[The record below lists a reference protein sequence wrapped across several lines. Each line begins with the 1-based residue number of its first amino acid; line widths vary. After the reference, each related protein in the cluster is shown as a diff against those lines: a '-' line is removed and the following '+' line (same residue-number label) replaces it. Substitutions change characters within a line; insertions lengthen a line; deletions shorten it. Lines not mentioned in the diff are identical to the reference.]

1 MKYLIHA
8 DGKLPNLAL
17 MRLGA
22 HFRSLGEQVRL
33 VRGAQPRSLWDG
45 PGEVY
50 GSSIFKFSAPA
61 RAKIEREWGEV
72 RWGGTGVRL
81 ESSLEEVDRAVDWES
96 VQPDYSLY
104 PGYRHSIGFTQRGCR
119 LKCGWCVV
127 PKKEGAARSV
137 GSIPWIWRGDPHPR
151 NIVLLDNDFFGQ
163 PRLMWSER
171 LKELRDGGFRVCFSQ
186 GVNIRMVDEESAAA
200 LATVEYRDNKFSE
213 RVLYTAWDNLQDEA
227 IFKRSVALLSAAG
240 IPPRHLRVYM
250 LVGYAKDETWDKILH
265 RFNEL
270 VALGCDP
277 YPMAFEDLGPRPE
290 LRAFQRWAVM
300 HLYKS
305 IPWDRY
311 RDRRLGNGS
320 GKGLRI
326 RDQDASPPTKV
337 LEL

>member
-17 MRLGA
+17 MRLGSY
-22 HFRSLGEQVRL
+22 FRSRGEAVQL

-81 ESSLEEVDRAVDWES
+81 ESSLEEVDRSVDWES
-96 VQPDYSLY
+96 VAPDYSLY
-104 PGYRHSIGFTQRGCR
+104 PSYRFSVGFTQRGCR
-119 LKCGWCVV
+119 LKCGFCVV
-127 PKKEGAARSV
+127 PKKEGGPRSV
-137 GSIPWIWRGDPHPR
+137 GTIASIWRGDPHPR
-151 NIVLLDNDFFGQ
+151 KVVLLDNDFFGQ
-163 PRLMWSER
+163 PKERWSER
-171 LKELRDGGFRVCFSQ
+171 VKELRDGRFHVCLSQ
-186 GVNIRMVDEESAAA
+186 GINIRMVDEESAAA
-200 LATVEYRDNKFSE
+200 LASVEYRDNEFGE
-213 RVLYTAWDNLQDEA
+213 RVLYTAWDNLGDERL
-227 IFKRSVALLSAAG
+227 FKRGVELLRAAG
-240 IPPRHLRVYM
+240 VPPKHLRVYM
-250 LVGYAKDETWDKILH
+250 LVGYAKDETMERVLY

-277 YPMAFEDLGPRPE
+277 YPMVYEDLGPRPE

-305 IPWDRY
+305 VPWDRY
-311 RDRRLGNGS
+311 LDRRLGNGS
-320 GKGLRI
+320 GKGLHI
-326 RDQDASPPTKV
+326 RDQDASPPTRV